1 MVLFPMVSVVC
12 ALRNRPGTISTNSP
26 VVVNR
31 TLSLQRTR
39 RNPVTRPKNGHWRR
53 TPRHS
58 NTYPNSVK
66 TWPTVIST
74 SEPEYTERAKN
85 AGLEGF
91 AVVEITIDESGMP
104 QDPIFIQF
112 QRGAEQIPDPLG
124 LDGAKITVEE
134 NGMSQDPTFI
144 QFHSGA
150 EQIPDP
156 LGLDEAAIAALKFW
170 RFRPATKEGKPISIR
185 ATVSVQFRLPQ

>member
-1 MVLFPMVSVVC
+1 MDTGL
-12 ALRNRPGTISTNSP
+12 
-26 VVVNR
+26 
-31 TLSLQRTR
+31 
-39 RNPVTRPKNGHWRR
+39 R

-74 SEPEYTERAKN
+74 AEPEYTERAKN

-91 AVVEITIDESGMP
+91 AVVEITVDEN
-104 QDPIFIQF
+104 
-112 QRGAEQIPDPLG
+112 
-124 LDGAKITVEE
+124 V
-134 NGMSQDPTFI
+134 MSQDPTFI

-156 LGLDEAAIAALKFW
+156 LGLDEAAIAALKLW
-170 RFRPATKEGKPISIR
+170 RFRPARKEGEPTSVR
-185 ATVSVQFRLPQ
+185 ATVAVQFRLPK